1 MKLYIL
7 VTGCAFALL
16 FLAHVARVASEGWHV
31 AASPVFIITTVGSLA
46 ICVWAVY
53 LYRQSL
59 SRAAE
64 PRQ

>member
-7 VTGCAFALL
+7 VTGSAFALM
-16 FLAHVARVASEGWHV
+16 FSAHVARVAVEGWYV

-46 ICVWAVY
+46 VCVWAVY

-59 SRAAE
+59 SYPVQ
-64 PRQ
+64 PRS